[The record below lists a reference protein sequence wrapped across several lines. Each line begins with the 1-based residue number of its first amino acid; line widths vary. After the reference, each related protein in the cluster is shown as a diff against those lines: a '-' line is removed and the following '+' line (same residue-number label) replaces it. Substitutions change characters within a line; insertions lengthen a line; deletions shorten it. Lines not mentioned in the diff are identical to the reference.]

1 MSWERR
7 SYDLPDGKMSAV
19 HFGRTGNPLKLI
31 FLHAT
36 GFNAFA
42 YKTLLE
48 PMGIHAVAL
57 DMRGH
62 GMSELPADPK
72 GLRNWHSLRDDISY
86 FLETYVDKPVV
97 LAGHSSGAVVSVLT
111 AAQSPEKVSG
121 VVAFDPPTMPWL
133 VRAMPYIP
141 GGLTYTAKRFKIA
154 SKAGKRRAV
163 FPDLEFAFE
172 RYKGRGTF
180 KGVSDEALRDYLE
193 GGLKPHPEGVT
204 LACTPKWEQA
214 MFTGQG
220 HNIYKAARKLPE
232 QVKFIY
238 AKKGGV
244 STKGTR
250 RAISRAAGTENVE
263 FHEDLA
269 HFFPFHQTEY
279 AQQQLSDMIKR
290 VSLTR

>member
-7 SYDLPDGKMSAV
+7 SYDLPDGKISAV
-19 HFGRTGNPLKLI
+19 HFGRTSNPLKLV

-48 PMGIHAVAL
+48 PLGVHAVAL

-62 GMSELPADPK
+62 GMSDLPADPK
-72 GLRNWHSLRDDISY
+72 GFRNWHSIRDDTSY
-86 FLETYVDKPVV
+86 FLDNYVDKPVV

-111 AAQSPEKVSG
+111 GAKSKEKVSG
-121 VVAFDPPTMPWL
+121 VVAFDPPTMPWP
-133 VRAMPYIP
+133 VRIMPYIP
-141 GGLTYTAKRFKIA
+141 GGLAYTAKRFKIA
-154 SKAGKRRAV
+154 NKAGNRRAV

-204 LACTPKWEQA
+204 LTCTPRWEQA
-214 MFTGQG
+214 MFIAQG
-220 HNIYKAARKLPE
+220 HNIFKASGKLSDHV
-232 QVKFIY
+232 QFVYAQKF
-238 AKKGGV
+238 GV
-244 STKGTR
+244 STKGGR
-250 RAISRAAGTENVE
+250 RAIARQVGAKNVDYR
-263 FHEDLA
+263 EDFA
-269 HFFPFHQTEY
+269 HFFPFHEMEF
-279 AQQQLSDMIKR
+279 AQSSLLNMIKA
-290 VSLTR
+290 VSLNR